1 MFITIWSKGP
11 FKWYIIYLS
20 TRLESTLPISKTAV
34 TYNAGVRL
42 AARTRCI
49 RIHAEH
55 SYESIRKYP
64 RKLGSLR
71 KAESVANRGA
81 EEKTELGLIYGY
93 KFSSGRGS
101 GNTIQAQFSSS
112 LTPVLR
118 VSVCFA
124 PPLPPP
130 SPPLTRPL
138 PLVTTGRSRE
148 TLDARVKTY
157 EHICTA
163 SITRADETWHGC
175 YGGAMKMRWQ
185 NGGSSIPGKVVR
197 GLMSRVKLD
206 VRRRE
211 KAMFSGR
218 CSSTLI
224 VCQGAISREN
234 AR

>member
-1 MFITIWSKGP
+1 M
-11 FKWYIIYLS
+11 
-20 TRLESTLPISKTAV
+20 
-34 TYNAGVRL
+34 RL

-49 RIHAEH
+49 RIHTER
-55 SYESIRKYP
+55 SYEGIRKYP

-71 KAESVANRGA
+71 KVESVADRGA

-112 LTPVLR
+112 LTPVPRERSRLLP
-118 VSVCFA
+118 FPLF
-124 PPLPPP
+124 PPV
-130 SPPLTRPL
+130 RPL
-138 PLVTTGRSRE
+138 PLVTTRWSRE

-163 SITRADETWHGC
+163 SITRVDETWHGR

-185 NGGSSIPGKVVR
+185 NGGSSIPRKVVR

-206 VRRRE
+206 V
-211 KAMFSGR
+211 SVGR
-218 CSSTLI
+218 KQCSRDGTL
-224 VCQGAISREN
+224 ALW
-234 AR
+234 